1 MADISKIQIEQ
12 SVYNIKDETSRA
24 DIQNLLDTL
33 GSLAFKD
40 SATGKIIPKGSVST
54 PLITAT
60 VSTTSVSQ
68 VTNRGELSSWNANVN
83 DETLSFT
90 FSAGQL
96 PSITAKNAVTSVTDI
111 TSSKPTFTGIEGTV
125 TVE

>member
-33 GSLAFKD
+33 GNLAFKD

-60 VSTTSVSQ
+60 VSTTPVSQ

-96 PSITAKNAVTSVTDI
+96 PSIQAKNAVTAVTDI